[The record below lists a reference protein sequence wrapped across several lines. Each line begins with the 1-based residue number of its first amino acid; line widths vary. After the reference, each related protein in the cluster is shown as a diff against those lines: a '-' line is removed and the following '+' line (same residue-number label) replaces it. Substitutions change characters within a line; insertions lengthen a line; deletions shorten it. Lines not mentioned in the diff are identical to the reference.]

1 MYIAIKRFVPPS
13 SQSFTIVHAASGS
26 VGAGLDVTKED
37 DRVEELSVAE
47 DVDDEEDAV
56 NIVLGCV
63 TFLLG
68 GLKALFST
76 LRNMLLPVAC
86 GKSSVEDLMV
96 LEDVEV
102 EEERVEGC
110 PVKASPFSLSWETV
124 MQPTEDGAGC
134 ILSSQWSKIC

>member
-13 SQSFTIVHAASGS
+13 SQSFTIVDAASGF
-26 VGAGLDVTKED
+26 VGAGPDVTKGD
-37 DRVEELSVAE
+37 DRVEELSIAE
-47 DVDDEEDAV
+47 DVDGEEDAV
-56 NIVLGCV
+56 NMVVGCV

-96 LEDVEV
+96 L
-102 EEERVEGC
+102 
-110 PVKASPFSLSWETV
+110 
-124 MQPTEDGAGC
+124 
-134 ILSSQWSKIC
+134 